1 MTRRTTCSRAADGR
15 NLVAT
20 TLLCASAMLAP
31 LAVHAQPLSGDG
43 FLFNRPTGSLTLSGG
58 YAQPNA
64 STDVFTHARR
74 NLTLGRGDFGA
85 FSLGA
90 VVGLRFA
97 EQFSLQF
104 STSIAQRTAGSEMRD
119 YVDQDNKPIQ
129 QTTTLKRAP
138 FMVGLRY
145 DLMKPGR
152 HIGRLAYVPSRV
164 TPYVAGG
171 GGAMWYRF
179 VQEGAFVD
187 ENSLDVFNDK
197 LESSAVTGA
206 AYGALGMD
214 FTLRPNL
221 ALTTEARYDYAK
233 ASLNSRSFSNF
244 NGIDLSGPSATI
256 GLTFRY

>member
-1 MTRRTTCSRAADGR
+1 MTRRTTSPRAADGR

-20 TLLCASAMLAP
+20 TLLCASALLAP

-74 NLTLGRGDFGA
+74 NLTLGKGDFGA
-85 FSLGA
+85 FSLGS
-90 VVGLRFA
+90 VLGLRFA
-97 EQFSLQF
+97 DRFSLQF
-104 STSIAQRTAGSEMRD
+104 SAALYQRTASSEMRD
-119 YVDQDNKPIQ
+119 YVDTDNKPIE
-129 QTTTLKRAP
+129 QTTTLKRVP

-145 DLMKPGR
+145 DLTSPGR
-152 HIGRLAYVPSRV
+152 RIGRLAYVPSRV

-179 VQEGAFVD
+179 SQQGAFVD
-187 ENSLDVFNDK
+187 EKTLDVFNDK
-197 LESSAVTGA
+197 LESSATTGA
-206 AYGALGMD
+206 AYGVFGVD

-233 ASLNSRSFSNF
+233 AALNSQSFSNF